1 MLKNITK
8 FDKFY
13 TNIQVELYK
22 KVAYKVRDPR
32 LNIVSLFDLLVMS
45 ATTTYNIFVM
55 HILCIILSLN
65 IKLECMAKFDG
76 SKEKR
81 NITNNKLLPKGE
93 DNLLERGVCAN
104 DQAKNAND
112 NQYKVACN
120 VRINRVSKSI

>member
-8 FDKFY
+8 FNKFY
-13 TNIQVELYK
+13 TNIQVELHK

-32 LNIVSLFDLLVMS
+32 LYIISLFDLLVMS

-55 HILCIILSLN
+55 HILCIILSLY
-65 IKLECMAKFDG
+65 IKLECVG
-76 SKEKR
+76 SKEKL
-81 NITNNKLLPKGE
+81 NITNNKLVPKGE

-120 VRINRVSKSI
+120 VRMNRVSNFI

>member
-8 FDKFY
+8 FNKFY
-13 TNIQVELYK
+13 TNIQVELHK

-32 LNIVSLFDLLVMS
+32 LYIISLFDLLVMS

-55 HILCIILSLN
+55 HILCIILSLY
-65 IKLECMAKFDG
+65 IKLECVG
-76 SKEKR
+76 SKEKQ
-81 NITNNKLLPKGE
+81 NITNNKLVPKGE

-120 VRINRVSKSI
+120 VRMNRVSKFI